1 MLFRSLLAFVA
12 EARMAANFWLRPGNA
27 HSANNILQFLGSA
40 LHHLGEK
47 PVGLLRANSG
57 FFDKAALAALEGMRI
72 TYIVA
77 ARLTQP
83 L

>member
-1 MLFRSLLAFVA
+1 
-12 EARMAANFWLRPGNA
+12 MAANFWLRPGNA

-40 LHHLGEK
+40 LHRLGEK
-47 PVGLLRANSG
+47 PAGLLRANSG
-57 FFDKAALAALEGMRI
+57 FFDKAVLAALEGMRI